1 MEVAGLEL
9 LALALL
15 EDDALQVLADV
26 RRQDKVAETGS
37 RVRSVEQ
44 GGELATRLCD
54 RHRGARSRAAR

>member
-26 RRQDKVAETGS
+26 RDKTRSPKTAQ
-37 RVRSVEQ
+37 RVRSVRARR
-44 GGELATRLCD
+44 ELATRLL
-54 RHRGARSRAAR
+54 